1 VALELV
7 EGNVGQV
14 VLGRTLD
21 RTPIIMLI
29 ADSNIRIIQASTGEI
44 IRTLTINP
52 NPDGGPG
59 KFPMSRN
66 MTPVGEG
73 GLDDVFVGPVPRRP
87 LRGGVGME

>member
-21 RTPIIMLI
+21 RTPITMLI
-29 ADSNIRIIQASTGEI
+29 ADSNIRIIHASTGEI

-59 KFPMSRN
+59 SFRCLA
-66 MTPVGEG
+66 T
-73 GLDDVFVGPVPRRP
+73 
-87 LRGGVGME
+87 